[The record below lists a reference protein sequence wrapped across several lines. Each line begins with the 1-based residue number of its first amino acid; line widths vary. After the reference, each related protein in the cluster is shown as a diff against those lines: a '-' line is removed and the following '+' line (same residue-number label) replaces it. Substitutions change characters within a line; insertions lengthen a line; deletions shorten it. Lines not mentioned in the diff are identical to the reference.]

1 MDLQHSGHSYYTV
14 MGSDLERDG
23 MFLEL
28 VVDERTEAPV
38 LEVFYSDVTR
48 TFTVNTLEIAS
59 VPLDVVEE
67 LVREAQ
73 RRLRPAPEEA
83 PNAAT
88 STI

>member
-1 MDLQHSGHSYYTV
+1 MDLQHSGHSYSTI
-14 MGSDLERDG
+14 MGSDLDRDG

-28 VVDERTEAPV
+28 VADERSEAPV

-59 VPLDVVEE
+59 VPLDVIEE

-73 RRLRPAPEEA
+73 RRLPAAPEEA
-83 PNAAT
+83 PDAAT
-88 STI
+88 PTI